1 MSLDLDPK
9 RLKNQNRI
17 AISIVEEIVASLCSG
32 TEELVI
38 DSGMYAGSGPGT
50 PRNPGEKRLDYLSV
64 SREWSAMVQAERRRL
79 ISENGEGHGL
89 IVTYCKLDCYTP
101 LAAVRLGG

>member
-1 MSLDLDPK
+1 MRLDLDPK

-38 DSGMYAGSGPGT
+38 DSGM
-50 PRNPGEKRLDYLSV
+50 
-64 SREWSAMVQAERRRL
+64 
-79 ISENGEGHGL
+79 
-89 IVTYCKLDCYTP
+89 
-101 LAAVRLGG
+101 